1 MPHFVSIVWGVL
13 IFLAG
18 GFSLSLLKR
27 YLKYNLVFA
36 FEYSFQNNKCQYLFF
51 FFVLLISFQ
60 VFFISIFDVSRFNGS
75 QLSCAYVPLTIIF
88 TMFIDESVG
97 KNKSISSKHG
107 IMRHYLK
114 LQEKYSGKNRVF
126 LIIRL
131 GLREYYAKFS
141 RKQVCS
147 VLHFKYVLYV

>member
-1 MPHFVSIVWGVL
+1 
-13 IFLAG
+13 
-18 GFSLSLLKR
+18 
-27 YLKYNLVFA
+27 
-36 FEYSFQNNKCQYLFF
+36 
-51 FFVLLISFQ
+51 
-60 VFFISIFDVSRFNGS
+60 
-75 QLSCAYVPLTIIF
+75 
-88 TMFIDESVG
+88 MFIDESVG

-107 IMRHYLK
+107 IMKHLK

-131 GLREYYAKFS
+131 GLREYYTKFS

>member
-36 FEYSFQNNKCQYLFF
+36 FEYSFQNDKCQYLTFF
-51 FFVLLISFQ
+51 FLFYSFHFR

-126 LIIRL
+126 FNYPFRFTRILCKVFQETSL
-131 GLREYYAKFS
+131 FS
-141 RKQVCS
+141 
-147 VLHFKYVLYV
+147 FAF